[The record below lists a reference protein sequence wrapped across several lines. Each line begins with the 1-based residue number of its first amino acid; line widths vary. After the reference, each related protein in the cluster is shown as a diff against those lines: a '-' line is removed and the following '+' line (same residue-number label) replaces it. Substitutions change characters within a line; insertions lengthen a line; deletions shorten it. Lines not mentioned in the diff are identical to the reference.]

1 MRVRLAAATVL
12 PILLGVATPLHGQTP
27 PSLGSEFQV
36 NTYTSA
42 SETGPAV
49 ACNPDGSFVVTWTDN
64 QEDGSDFG
72 VFGQR
77 FDAVG
82 LKAGGEFRV
91 NSYTTGYQWFPSVAS
106 DAQGNFVV
114 VWYGVGAGSTSA
126 TDYSIFGKRYN
137 AAGAPIGSDFIVNT
151 FTGGNVFG
159 GDVAAAAA
167 GNFVVVWTAK
177 DEVSDY
183 DVFGQRFSSA
193 GAKVGSEFLVNTYTP
208 GRQIGGRVALDR
220 SGGFVVVWSS
230 VDQDGSGT
238 GVFGQRF
245 NASAQK
251 VGPEFQVNTYTTGY
265 QDGAR
270 VAVDRGGNFVVVWSE
285 DAGGGPDRNVV
296 GQRFVGSGT
305 KVGPQFQVN
314 TSTGS
319 LYGSPG
325 LTMDPS
331 GDFLVAWTGADADG
345 RGVLGQRFDRGG
357 NRLGTEFAIN
367 AYTTDN
373 QVSGGACD
381 AGRGFVVTWFS
392 HEQNDAGYGVFGRRQ
407 RFHPDGLAV
416 DVHGIGTSD
425 LNGVLEPGEAAVVE
439 PHWTNE
445 GGGVHGLNGTTAA
458 VIGPAGPTYT
468 LLDGQAAYGDILFGI
483 QTDCNAV
490 GDCYAVQ
497 IGGSRPATHW
507 DAEFQEDLDIGG
519 SQVWKLHLGDSFTDV
534 PRSEPFYKKIET
546 MLHNGI
552 TTGCN
557 ATQYCPGTVVSRDAM
572 AIFIAKGIAGL
583 GGLVPSTGLV
593 GASAYDCSLG
603 GHSLF
608 TDVSPTDAFCKHVHY
623 LAAQNVTLGC
633 NATQYCPGQT
643 ITRDAMASFIA
654 KAIVAP
660 AGGNGVPVS
669 YTDPATS
676 RSYSCVSGSANLHF
690 TDVPVSNAFCKHIH
704 YLWARGVVDGCTA
717 TKYCPSSPVAR
728 DAMAKFIANG
738 FGLQLYGP

>member
-1 MRVRLAAATVL
+1 MRSPVYLASLLIALVPVRLAA
-12 PILLGVATPLHGQTP
+12 QTP
-27 PSLGSEFQV
+27 PSLGSEFQI

-42 SETGPAV
+42 SESGPAV
-49 ACNPDGSFVVTWTDN
+49 ACNPDGTFVVAWTDN
-64 QEDGSDFG
+64 LEDGSDFG

-77 FDAVG
+77 FDAAG

-91 NSYTTGYQWFPSVAS
+91 NTYTTGYQWFPSVAS
-106 DAQGNFVV
+106 DAEGNFVV

-137 AAGAPIGSDFIVNT
+137 AAGAPLGSDFVANT

-159 GDVAAAAA
+159 GDVAAAPA

-193 GAKVGSEFLVNTYTP
+193 GSKVGSEFLVNTYTT
-208 GRQIGGRVALDR
+208 GRQINGRVALDR
-220 SGGFVVVWSS
+220 SGGFVVVWTS
-230 VDQDGSGT
+230 VDQDGSGP

-245 NASAQK
+245 SASGAK
-251 VGPEFQVNTYTTGY
+251 TGSEFQVNTYTTGY
-265 QDGAR
+265 QGAAR

-285 DAGGGPDRNVV
+285 GAGGGPNRNIL
-296 GQRFVGSGT
+296 GQRFDGSGKRVDT
-305 KVGPQFQVN
+305 EFQVN
-314 TSTGS
+314 TTTGAPYS
-319 LYGSPG
+319 APG

-331 GDFLVAWTGADADG
+331 GNFLVVWTGSDG
-345 RGVLGQRFDRGG
+345 DGNGVLGQRFDRAGD
-357 NRLGTEFAIN
+357 RIGTTFAIN
-367 AYTTDN
+367 SYTTDN
-373 QVSGGACD
+373 QSRGGVCD
-381 AGRGFVVTWFS
+381 AGHGFVVTWDS

-416 DVHGIGTSD
+416 DVHGNGTSD

-445 GGGVHGLNGTTAA
+445 GGGIHGLNGNTAE
-458 VIGPAGPTYT
+458 VTGPAGPTYT
-468 LLDGQAAYGDILFGI
+468 LLDGAAAYGDILFGV
-483 QTDCNAV
+483 QTDCNATA
-490 GDCYAVQ
+490 DCYAVQ
-497 IGGSRPATHW
+497 IGGTRPATHW
-507 DAEFQEDLDIGG
+507 DAEFQEDLDVGG
-519 SQVWKLHLGDSFTDV
+519 SQIWKLHLGDSFTDV

-546 MLHNGI
+546 LLHNGI

-557 ATQYCPGTVVSRDAM
+557 ATQYCPSASVTRDAM
-572 AIFIAKGIAGL
+572 SIFIAKGVVGP
-583 GGLVPSTGLV
+583 GNLVPTTGLV
-593 GASAYDCSLG
+593 GASAYDCSPG

-608 TDVSPTDAFCKHVHY
+608 TDVSPTDSFCRHVHY

-633 NATQYCPGQT
+633 TPTQYCPGQT

-660 AGGNGVPVS
+660 KGGTGVPVS
-669 YTDPATS
+669 YTDPVTL
-676 RSYSCVSGSANLHF
+676 RTYSCISGSANLHF
-690 TDVPVSNAFCKHIH
+690 SDVPVSSAFCKHIH
-704 YLWARGVVDGCTA
+704 YLWAKGIVDGCTA

-738 FGLQLYGP
+738 LGLQLYGP